1 MLKADTLAVYKKCA
15 VKSFAG
21 KFKDE
26 YRKIKSLIKAPK
38 FLSHKDERKF

>member
-26 YRKIKSLIKAPK
+26 YRKIENCKETKILVTQ
-38 FLSHKDERKF
+38 R

>member
-15 VKSFAG
+15 VKSFVG

-26 YRKIKSLIKAPK
+26 YRKIECCKETKILVTQ
-38 FLSHKDERKF
+38 R